1 MSGIY
6 AEMACLM
13 QETKGRDGGLPAGG
27 WLLGRVLQAGEG
39 TLRLACDGLELDQD
53 MLWVNASL
61 VRGLEAG
68 DRVLVAVSADR
79 QDYMVLC
86 KVVRL

>member
-6 AEMACLM
+6 AEMAGLM
-13 QETKGRDGGLPAGG
+13 REAQGRDGGLPAGG
-27 WLLGRVLQAGEG
+27 WLPGRVLQAGEG

-61 VRGLEAG
+61 VRGLQAG

-79 QDYMVLC
+79 QDYMILC